1 MRGAA
6 VNVEIAFELVALVL
20 GVASAWMVVR
30 DRMRAF

>member
-1 MRGAA
+1 

-30 DRMRAF
+30 DRLRAL